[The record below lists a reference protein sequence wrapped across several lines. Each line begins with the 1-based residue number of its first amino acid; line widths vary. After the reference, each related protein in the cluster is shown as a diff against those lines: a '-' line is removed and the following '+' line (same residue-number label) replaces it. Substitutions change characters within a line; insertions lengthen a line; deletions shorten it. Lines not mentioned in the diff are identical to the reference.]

1 MLRFL
6 LVAAWDSC
14 CVHLSRKPF
23 LFTKPSLIAAAFGT
37 NPRSQLWHDLAVSS
51 QAFIWGFGFAV
62 IVGIPVGLVMGWRR
76 RVEYSLDP
84 FPDRALREPLVAL
97 APLLIIVFGVG
108 VLGKAALVLLAV
120 FPFVFN
126 AFAGVKSTD
135 SLLINVIRSYGGTE
149 KDLYLKVILPST
161 MPYIIAGAR
170 LAIGRGL
177 VGIIVGEFYA
187 ASEGIG
193 FAITQAG
200 DTYRLPDMF
209 VGIIILSLIAVGL
222 TELMRKLEHHRA
234 VARGRRGTLMKLKD
248 FLAKHESFILGTG
261 FIISLAAGRA
271 FSYTL
276 PRGMALFFT
285 TRQKSLSLFMNYSLT
300 VKSRNTF
307 YVSAVAFLAGLA
319 LDHRRITVGLIIG
332 RSPTLEAWLDP
343 YITAFN
349 ATPRI
354 VLLPLLI
361 LCLASAFG
369 RRS

>member
-1 MLRFL
+1 MTAKGHFTEYRRLWLGLCSVFF
-6 LVAAWDSC
+6 LVATWEL
-14 CVHLSRKPF
+14 VLTYLFTVNPF
-23 LFTKPSLIAAAFGT
+23 FFTKPSLIAAAFKEQIQGAK
-37 NPRSQLWHDLAVSS
+37 LWHDLAVSS
-51 QAFIWGFGFAV
+51 QAFIWGFSFAV

-84 FPDRALREPLVAL
+84 FLTALYASPLVAL

-108 VLGKAALVLLAV
+108 VLGKAALVFLLSV

-135 SLLINVIRSYGGTE
+135 PLLINVIRSYCGTE

-209 VGIIILSLIAVGL
+209 VGIIILSLIAVVL
-222 TELMRKLEHHRA
+222 TELMRKLELMAAPWRA
-234 VARGRRGTLMKLKD
+234 TDEV
-248 FLAKHESFILGTG
+248 
-261 FIISLAAGRA
+261 
-271 FSYTL
+271 
-276 PRGMALFFT
+276 
-285 TRQKSLSLFMNYSLT
+285 
-300 VKSRNTF
+300 
-307 YVSAVAFLAGLA
+307 
-319 LDHRRITVGLIIG
+319 
-332 RSPTLEAWLDP
+332 RS
-343 YITAFN
+343 
-349 ATPRI
+349 
-354 VLLPLLI
+354 
-361 LCLASAFG
+361 
-369 RRS
+369 

>member
-1 MLRFL
+1 MTTKKYFVEHRRVWLALCSVFFL
-6 LVAAWDSC
+6 VTAWELLLTYIFP
-14 CVHLSRKPF
+14 VNPF
-23 LFTKPSLIAAAFGT
+23 FFTKPSLIAAAFKEQIQGAK
-37 NPRSQLWHDLAVSS
+37 LWHDLAVSS
-51 QAFIWGFGFAV
+51 QAFIWGFSFAV

-84 FPDRALREPLVAL
+84 FLTALYASPLVAL
-97 APLLIIVFGVG
+97 APLFIIVFGVG
-108 VLGKAALVLLAV
+108 VLGKAALVFLLAV

-135 SLLINVIRSYGGTE
+135 SLLINVIRYDGGTE

-222 TELMRKLEHHRA
+222 TELMRKLELMVAPWRA
-234 VARGRRGTLMKLKD
+234 NDEVR
-248 FLAKHESFILGTG
+248 
-261 FIISLAAGRA
+261 
-271 FSYTL
+271 
-276 PRGMALFFT
+276 
-285 TRQKSLSLFMNYSLT
+285 
-300 VKSRNTF
+300 
-307 YVSAVAFLAGLA
+307 
-319 LDHRRITVGLIIG
+319 
-332 RSPTLEAWLDP
+332 
-343 YITAFN
+343 
-349 ATPRI
+349 
-354 VLLPLLI
+354 
-361 LCLASAFG
+361 
-369 RRS
+369 

>member
-1 MLRFL
+1 MAAQALFAKHRRLWLGLCSVFFV
-6 LVAAWDSC
+6 VAAWELLLTYIFP
-14 CVHLSRKPF
+14 VNPF
-23 LFTKPSLIAAAFGT
+23 FFTKPSLIAAAFKEQIQGAK
-37 NPRSQLWHDLAVSS
+37 LWHDLAVSS
-51 QAFIWGFGFAV
+51 QAFIWGFSFAV

-84 FPDRALREPLVAL
+84 FLTALYASPLVAL
-97 APLLIIVFGVG
+97 APLFIIVFGVG
-108 VLGKAALVLLAV
+108 VLGKAALVFLLAV

-222 TELMRKLEHHRA
+222 TELMRKLELMVAPWRA
-234 VARGRRGTLMKLKD
+234 NDEMR
-248 FLAKHESFILGTG
+248 
-261 FIISLAAGRA
+261 
-271 FSYTL
+271 
-276 PRGMALFFT
+276 
-285 TRQKSLSLFMNYSLT
+285 
-300 VKSRNTF
+300 
-307 YVSAVAFLAGLA
+307 
-319 LDHRRITVGLIIG
+319 
-332 RSPTLEAWLDP
+332 
-343 YITAFN
+343 
-349 ATPRI
+349 
-354 VLLPLLI
+354 
-361 LCLASAFG
+361 
-369 RRS
+369 

>member
-1 MLRFL
+1 MAAQAFFAKHRRLWLGLCSVFFV
-6 LVAAWDSC
+6 VAAWELLLTYIFP
-14 CVHLSRKPF
+14 VNPF
-23 LFTKPSLIAAAFGT
+23 FFTKPSLIAAAFKEQIQGAK
-37 NPRSQLWHDLAVSS
+37 LWHDLAVSS
-51 QAFIWGFGFAV
+51 QAFIWGFSFAV

-84 FPDRALREPLVAL
+84 FLTALYASPLVAL
-97 APLLIIVFGVG
+97 APLFIIIFGVG
-108 VLGKAALVLLAV
+108 VLGKAALVFLLAV

-222 TELMRKLEHHRA
+222 TELMRKLELMVAPWRA
-234 VARGRRGTLMKLKD
+234 NDEVR
-248 FLAKHESFILGTG
+248 
-261 FIISLAAGRA
+261 
-271 FSYTL
+271 
-276 PRGMALFFT
+276 
-285 TRQKSLSLFMNYSLT
+285 
-300 VKSRNTF
+300 
-307 YVSAVAFLAGLA
+307 
-319 LDHRRITVGLIIG
+319 
-332 RSPTLEAWLDP
+332 
-343 YITAFN
+343 
-349 ATPRI
+349 
-354 VLLPLLI
+354 
-361 LCLASAFG
+361 
-369 RRS
+369 